1 MRSLI
6 LVLHIC
12 AGTLGMLSG
21 FVAMAFR
28 KGSRSHGLAGD
39 VFFVSML
46 ILSASGI
53 CLAAMK
59 SEPTNILGGAL
70 TFYLV
75 ATGWIAGRRMAGRG
89 MAGRRTAGQR
99 NDAGTG
105 MIDWLALLV
114 VSFITAV
121 EFTYGTEAAL
131 SATGMKYEYPPWPYF
146 FLGSVALLAALGDV
160 RLLVREGAVAKQRMV
175 RHLWRMCFAWF
186 IASGS
191 IFLARQERFPEI
203 FRKTGILVLL
213 SFLPLLLMIFW
224 FIRVRFT
231 KWMATADRGKREQP
245 SSIANVAGRAGL
257 SSQNPFQSD
266 VGTAG
271 LELRIAK

>member
-6 LVLHIC
+6 LLLHIGS
-12 AGTLGMLSG
+12 GTLGMLSG

-39 VFFVSML
+39 VFVVSML

-53 CLAAMK
+53 GLAAMK

-75 ATGWIAGRRMAGRG
+75 ATGWIAGRRMAGRS
-89 MAGRRTAGQR
+89 MAGRR
-99 NDAGTG
+99 NDAGTV

-160 RLLVREGAVAKQRMV
+160 RLLVREVVVAKQRMV

-186 IASGS
+186 IASAS

-231 KWMATADRGKREQP
+231 RWMAAVDRSKREQP
-245 SSIANVAGRAGL
+245 SSIATVAGRAGL
-257 SSQNPFQSD
+257 SSQNSFQSGVASARLD
-266 VGTAG
+266 
-271 LELRIAK
+271 LRAAK